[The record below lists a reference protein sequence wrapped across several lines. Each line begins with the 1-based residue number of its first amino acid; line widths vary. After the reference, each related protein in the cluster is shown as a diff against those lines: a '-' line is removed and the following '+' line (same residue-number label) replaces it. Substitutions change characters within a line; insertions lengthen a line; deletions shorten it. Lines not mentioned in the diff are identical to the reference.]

1 MFGKHALSL
10 IAEVCACFICTC
22 SYSHVHMLAHAVRG
36 QRSTQSD
43 FHSHSPPWFLRQ
55 NSHEF
60 SLVQLAWLSSKCW
73 EHASAAQV
81 LDGKAP
87 ASYCPAS
94 SSLFSLRGT
103 LLLLACTLHA
113 MMHQGTE
120 PAMQGSHSEARIRQT
135 DRSQR
140 VTGSQRKVGGTKVLE
155 NFEEDDTQTYKI
167 NMKI

>member
-1 MFGKHALSL
+1 
-10 IAEVCACFICTC
+10 
-22 SYSHVHMLAHAVRG
+22 MLAHAVRG

-55 NSHEF
+55 NSHELELTGAA
-60 SLVQLAWLSSKCW
+60 SVAVQQIAWLSSKCW
-73 EHASAAQV
+73 EHAPASQV

-87 ASYCPAS
+87 ASYCPIG

-155 NFEEDDTQTYKI
+155 NFEEDDTQTYKM